1 MSGVVDLLWGAR
13 SDNAQ
18 VRLWPG
24 IGFRAAPCERYPNT
38 VRLRR
43 PVLAL
48 ARALLHN
55 CFTVLSLS

>member
-55 CFTVLSLS
+55 